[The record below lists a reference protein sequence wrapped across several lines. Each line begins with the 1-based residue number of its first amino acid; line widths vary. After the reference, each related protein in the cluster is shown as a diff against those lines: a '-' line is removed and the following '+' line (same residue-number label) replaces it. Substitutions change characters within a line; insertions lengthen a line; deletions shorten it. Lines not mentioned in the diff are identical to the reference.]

1 MADARAG
8 GGLERLKRT
17 GGWSMFRRRLLA
29 ASLAACGALLIGAC
43 GSSSSAGGGVIKVGI
58 TGPFT
63 GAYADPGTAIR
74 NAGELAIADI
84 NAAGGINGRKLQ
96 AVSEDDACD
105 AQQGTQAAEKLL
117 TEKIVAIVGGY
128 CSGASIPESDILH
141 RSGDL
146 PFITAAS
153 SNPKFTEQGYDNV
166 FRMVSRD
173 DAEGPADVSFI
184 QQFLKASK
192 IAIMHDNTTYAKGL
206 ADSAKQAAQA
216 AGITVTYFDAI
227 TPGQKDYTAA
237 LVKVGTGNPDALF
250 YTGYYPEFGL
260 LAKEYV
266 SLSPSYKLDG
276 DSADVDPSVIK
287 VAGAALTNPGI
298 TITTL
303 PTTEFIHNAKND
315 KFTSEYQS
323 KYGGAPGD
331 YSSYEYDGMMALAQ
345 ALKNDGGKT
354 DAKSLNAAIHAVK
367 ISDGI
372 TGSIAFDN
380 KGDRPAPEFMAV
392 HAVGNTPEFQPIALR
407 QNGTWVASS

>member
-1 MADARAG
+1 
-8 GGLERLKRT
+8 
-17 GGWSMFRRRLLA
+17 MFSRRLLA
-29 ASLAACGALLIGAC
+29 GSMAAGAAMLLAACGG
-43 GSSSSAGGGVIKVGI
+43 GTSGTGNSSPILVGI

-63 GAYADPGTAIR
+63 GAYADPGIAIR
-74 NAGELAIADI
+74 NAGELAISDI
-84 NAAGGINGRKLQ
+84 NAAGGIDGRKLQ

-216 AGITVTYFDAI
+216 AGMTVTYFDAI

-287 VAGAALTNPGI
+287 VAGNALTNPGI

-315 KFTSEYQS
+315 KFTSEYKA
-323 KYGGAPGD
+323 KYSGAPGD

-345 ALKNDGGKT
+345 ALKSDGGKT
-354 DAKSLNAAIHAVK
+354 DAKSLNAALHAVK

-372 TGSIAFDN
+372 TGSIAFDG
-380 KGDRPAPEFMAV
+380 KGDRPAPEFLAV
-392 HAVGNTPEFQPIALR
+392 HAVGNPPAFQPIAIR
-407 QNGTWVASS
+407 QNGKWVASS

>member
-1 MADARAG
+1 
-8 GGLERLKRT
+8 
-17 GGWSMFRRRLLA
+17 MFGRRLLA
-29 ASLAACGALLIGAC
+29 SSMAAGAAMLLAACGSGTSGTSNTSPIL
-43 GSSSSAGGGVIKVGI
+43 VGI

-63 GAYADPGTAIR
+63 GAYADPGIAIR
-74 NAGELAIADI
+74 NAGELAISDI

-173 DAEGPADVSFI
+173 DAEAPADVSFM

-237 LVKVGTGNPDALF
+237 LVKVGTGNPDVLF

-266 SLSPSYKLDG
+266 SLSPSYKLNG

-287 VAGAALTNPGI
+287 VAGAALLNPGI

-303 PTTEFIHNAKND
+303 PTTEFIHNAKNN
-315 KFTSEYQS
+315 KFTAEYQA

-367 ISDGI
+367 IADGI
-372 TGSIAFDN
+372 TGSIAFDS
-380 KGDRPAPEFMAV
+380 KGDRPAPEFLAV
-392 HAVGNTPEFQPIALR
+392 HAAGNPPAFQPIAIR
-407 QNGTWVASS
+407 QNGTWTASS

>member
-1 MADARAG
+1 
-8 GGLERLKRT
+8 
-17 GGWSMFRRRLLA
+17 MFSRRLLA
-29 ASLAACGALLIGAC
+29 GSMAAGAAMLLAACG
-43 GSSSSAGGGVIKVGI
+43 GGTGTTNNSPILVGI

-63 GAYADPGTAIR
+63 GAYADPGIAIR
-74 NAGELAIADI
+74 NAGELAISDI

-96 AVSEDDACD
+96 AVPEDDACD

-237 LVKVGTGNPDALF
+237 LVRVGTGNPDVLF

-266 SLSPSYKLDG
+266 SLSPSFKLDG

-315 KFTSEYQS
+315 KFTSEYQA

-331 YSSYEYDGMMALAQ
+331 YSSYEYDGMMSLAQ
-345 ALKNDGGKT
+345 ALKNNGGKT

-372 TGSIAFDN
+372 TGSIAFDS
-380 KGDRPAPEFMAV
+380 KGDRPAPEFLAV
-392 HAVGNTPEFQPIALR
+392 HAVGSPPVFQPIAIR
-407 QNGTWVASS
+407 QNGKWVASS

>member
-1 MADARAG
+1 MV
-8 GGLERLKRT
+8 
-17 GGWSMFRRRLLA
+17 RRRVLA
-29 ASLAACGALLIGAC
+29 ASMAACGALLIAAC
-43 GSSSSAGGGVIKVGI
+43 GNSSSGGSSGPIMVGI

-96 AVSEDDACD
+96 ALSEDDACD

-117 TEKIVAIVGGY
+117 TKHIIAIVGGY

-153 SNPKFTEQGYDNV
+153 SNPKFTDQGYDNV

-173 DAEGPADVSFI
+173 DAEAPADVSFM
-184 QQFLKASK
+184 QQWLKASK
-192 IAIMHDNTTYAKGL
+192 IAILHDNTTYAKGV
-206 ADSAKQAAQA
+206 ADSAKSSAAA
-216 AGITVTYFDAI
+216 AGMTVTYFDAI
-227 TPGQKDYTAA
+227 TPGEKDYTAA
-237 LVKVGTGNPDALF
+237 LVRIGSTHPDVLY

-266 SLSPSYKLDG
+266 SLAPSYKLNG
-276 DSADVDPSVIK
+276 DSADADPSVLK
-287 VAGAALTNPGI
+287 VAGAAITNKGI
-298 TITTL
+298 TINTL
-303 PTTEFIHNAKND
+303 PTTEFIHNAKNNA
-315 KFTSEYQS
+315 FTAAYKA

-345 ALKNDGGKT
+345 ALKSNGGKT
-354 DAKSLNAAIHAVK
+354 DAKSLNTALHAVN
-367 ISDGI
+367 IADGI
-372 TGSIAFDN
+372 TGTIHFDD
-380 KGDRPAPEFMAV
+380 KGDRPAPEFLAV
-392 HAVGNTPEFQPIALR
+392 QASGNPPAFAPIAIR